1 MAVLTLIFRAT
12 PAPAGGG
19 EMDYILGFFGNR
31 AEEIAGQATS
41 SKQEA
46 IGFHGTR
53 GAITE

>member
-1 MAVLTLIFRAT
+1 
-12 PAPAGGG
+12 
-19 EMDYILGFFGNR
+19 MDYILGFFGNR